1 MDTVEEIVNG
11 SQKKSQTAGSDFGD
25 RSIIQ
30 ITTRLLNERNFLRWS
45 QSVKLFIRGCGKIE
59 YLTGAKI
66 ASDKKDPAYA
76 VWDAENSMIISWL
89 VNPDIGQNHMFLPTA
104 KAVWDSVSATFSD
117 LGNSAQV
124 YEVKTKIRDTKQGDM
139 TVNKFYNRRQSLW
152 QELDQYYDLEW
163 SSIIKIKKMLK
174 RIEFLGMSLYQQQ
187 FVRCFQRSEGR
198 KTVMLGSAARPT
210 AVSETSALQVVVV
223 EHSALEGLKKNTD
236 DKARWCDYCNKPRH
250 TREICWK
257 LHGKPSNC
265 KGHRSPE
272 KTRGM
277 QALIDIGSNES
288 FLFNKEQFELLKNV
302 QFCSWL
308 FFKRKEY
315 CSSIILCRYSPTK

>member
-1 MDTVEEIVNG
+1 MLFFFPVFICYSMDTVEDIVNG

-30 ITTRLLNERNFLRWS
+30 ITTRLLNESNFLRWS

-59 YLTGAKI
+59 YLSGAKI

-89 VNPDIGQNHMFLPTA
+89 VNPMESDIGQNHMFLPTV

-139 TVNKFYNRRQSLW
+139 TVTKFYNRLQSLW

-163 SSIIKIKKMLK
+163 SSFIKKKMLK
-174 RIEFLGMSLYQQQ
+174 RIGYS
-187 FVRCFQRSEGR
+187 
-198 KTVMLGSAARPT
+198 
-210 AVSETSALQVVVV
+210 
-223 EHSALEGLKKNTD
+223 
-236 DKARWCDYCNKPRH
+236 
-250 TREICWK
+250 
-257 LHGKPSNC
+257 
-265 KGHRSPE
+265 
-272 KTRGM
+272 
-277 QALIDIGSNES
+277 S
-288 FLFNKEQFELLKNV
+288 F
-302 QFCSWL
+302 WL
-308 FFKRKEY
+308 V
-315 CSSIILCRYSPTK
+315 